1 MAPGANRRL
10 IPAAFEAPDADAL
23 VCQLEIPVETVGAN
37 AAAADVRY
45 RRHVQDLLH
54 RRADLQGV
62 SGLADLMS
70 DGTRWAV

>member
-1 MAPGANRRL
+1 ML
-10 IPAAFEAPDADAL
+10 IPETETIRQREARKREAAL
-23 VCQLEIPVETVGAN
+23 T
-37 AAAADVRY
+37 Y

-70 DGTRWAV
+70 DATRWAV